1 MILFQVLSLMV
12 GLGVMF
18 LCGSSNIDYQ
28 IYIEIMTRGFNSYY
42 LLRAFFIY
50 EYLSKANQISSI
62 LVEKT
67 MKFFM
72 NLAYFLSEVNFLVD
86 I

>member
-42 LLRAFFIY
+42 LLRVFFIY